1 MVSSSCLRTTTSEVA
16 MGSEKQEMLDK
27 WGKQTCSECS
37 NFDAVNLMCTVCGD
51 PVTPDDNC
59 GSTDMSQNWFEFKD

>member
-1 MVSSSCLRTTTSEVA
+1 
-16 MGSEKQEMLDK
+16 MGSEKQDMLDK

-59 GSTDMSQNWFEFKD
+59 GSTDMCQNWFEFKD